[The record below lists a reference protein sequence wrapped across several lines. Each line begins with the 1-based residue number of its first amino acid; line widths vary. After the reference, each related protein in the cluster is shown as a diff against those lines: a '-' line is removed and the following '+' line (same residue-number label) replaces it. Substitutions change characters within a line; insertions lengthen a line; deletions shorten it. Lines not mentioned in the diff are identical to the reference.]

1 MSQDSDFCAEFF
13 LKRVRITEALK
24 PSDDPHWQLVLVR
37 SCLGFARFN
46 FALRTCSPALIVNAI
61 AAFDKAMLGIIEVI
75 WNRGFS
81 ESQRELTCLRLN
93 LMVLAYLGHLSS
105 LGPFMSPLERKA
117 KTSSLNCLLLRLLI
131 STAYYR
137 FRLLI
142 PSSNMFNANS
152 VCFS

>member
-1 MSQDSDFCAEFF
+1 
-13 LKRVRITEALK
+13 
-24 PSDDPHWQLVLVR
+24 
-37 SCLGFARFN
+37 LGFARFN